1 MPLLLL
7 SRIIQY
13 MVIPYKEIHI
23 MRDTTTA
30 TNNQQVIDE
39 NLQPAYK
46 NTFILDNEPLK
57 RPNRRRLKRA
67 AEKEAKKETI

>member
-1 MPLLLL
+1 
-7 SRIIQY
+7 
-13 MVIPYKEIHI
+13 